1 VTAEPPDDGAL
12 GALVEVQGVLI
23 EVLEARNASLE
34 GQNAALRE
42 RLAEAEDRLTALER
56 VISRNSGNSSMPP
69 SADDLPGRKSPDSR
83 RAGGGGKRRPGK
95 QPGAPGAHLAWNQ
108 DPDERVPLFPQGPC
122 SCGQDL
128 AGAADLGI
136 VASRQV
142 WTCRWPR
149 RR

>member
-1 VTAEPPDDGAL
+1 
-12 GALVEVQGVLI
+12 
-23 EVLEARNASLE
+23 
-34 GQNAALRE
+34 
-42 RLAEAEDRLTALER
+42 
-56 VISRNSGNSSMPP
+56 MPP

-142 WTCRWPR
+142 VDVPLAAATVTQYDEHAVRCRSTSPPR
-149 RR
+149 CPGRAGPGPSPTG